1 VSAGIAE
8 RSPRIRDGLREVT
21 LAFLGVRLLLFV
33 LSAFG
38 DGLVALPPDQPTS
51 VPGWPAHMPTTAWTA
66 LFTAFE
72 RQDALWFL
80 RIATDGY
87 RPHDG
92 SAAFF
97 PLYPLAVRTLDA
109 VPGIGTLAAALLVA
123 NAACFGALLV
133 LHALTR
139 LELGAEAA
147 RRTILF
153 QALFP
158 TAFFLMAPYTE
169 SLFLLLSVAT
179 FWCARRGRWGWAA
192 LMGAGAAATRSIGL
206 LLIPALAVE
215 AFAQWRRRE
224 GPLFPR
230 LLAAFAVGAG
240 PALYFAWWG
249 WRGGNVWAPLD
260 AQANWSRHPTSPLR
274 TVAHAVTLAMQYR
287 DWWALDLIVATL
299 AVAGVV
305 VAARHV
311 PLAYTVYAGAS
322 ILLPLSFPYWDRPLL
337 SLPRFVAVV
346 FPAMWGFAIA
356 AAKKRPP
363 EAAILVAFAAGY
375 GLLAVLFM
383 NWGYIF

>member
-1 VSAGIAE
+1 MSVGIAE

-21 LAFLGVRLLLFV
+21 LVYLGVRLLLFV

-38 DGLVALPPDQPTS
+38 DGLVALPPGQPTS
-51 VPGWPAHMPTTAWTA
+51 VPGWPAHIPSYSWTA
-66 LFTAFE
+66 LFTATE

-80 RIATDGY
+80 RIATGGY
-87 RPHDG
+87 RPFDG

-97 PLYPLAVRTLDA
+97 PLYPLAVRILDA
-109 VPGIGTLAAALLVA
+109 VPGIGTLAAALLAA
-123 NAACFGALLV
+123 NAACFGALLL

-139 LELGAEAA
+139 LELGGEAA
-147 RRTILF
+147 RRTIVF

-169 SLFLLLSVAT
+169 PLFLLLSVAT

-192 LMGAGAAATRSIGL
+192 AMGAGAAATRSIGL

-215 AFAQWRRRE
+215 ALAQWRRRE
-224 GPLFPR
+224 GPLLPR
-230 LLAAFAVGAG
+230 LLASVAIGVG
-240 PALYFAWWG
+240 PALYFAYWG
-249 WRGGNVWAPLD
+249 WRDGNLWAPLD
-260 AQANWSRHPTSPLR
+260 AQATWSRHPTSPLR
-274 TVAHAVTLAMQYR
+274 SLGHAVTLAWQYR
-287 DWWALDLIVATL
+287 GWWLVDLTLVTL
-299 AVAGVV
+299 AVAGVI
-305 VAARHV
+305 VAARKV

-337 SLPRFVAVV
+337 SMPRFVVV
-346 FPAMWGFAIA
+346 LFPAMWGFAIA

-363 EAAILVAFAAGY
+363 EVAIVVAFAAGY
-375 GLLAVLFM
+375 GLLAVSFM

>member
-1 VSAGIAE
+1 VNAV
-8 RSPRIRDGLREVT
+8 SPRIRDGLREVT
-21 LAFLGVRLLLFV
+21 VTFLGTRLLLFG

-38 DGLVALPPDQPTS
+38 SGLVALPPDQPTN
-51 VPGWPAHMPTTAWTA
+51 VPGWPAHMPSAGWQA
-66 LFTAFE
+66 LFTATE

-80 RIATDGY
+80 RIATAGY
-87 RPHDG
+87 RAQDG

-97 PLYPLAVRTLDA
+97 PLYPLAVRILDA
-109 VPGIGTLAAALLVA
+109 VPGIGPLGAALLVA
-123 NAACFGALLV
+123 NAACFGGLLV

-147 RRTILF
+147 RRTVLF

-169 SLFLLLSVAT
+169 PLFLLLSIAA

-192 LMGAGAAATRSIGL
+192 VMGAGAAATRSIGL

-215 AFAQWRRRE
+215 AIAQWRRRE
-224 GPLFPR
+224 GPLLPR
-230 LLAAFAVGAG
+230 LLAAAAIGVG
-240 PALYFAWWG
+240 PALYFWYWG
-249 WRGGNVWAPLD
+249 LRDGNLWAPLD
-260 AQANWSRHPTSPLR
+260 AQRDWARHPTSPLT
-274 TVAHAVTLAMQYR
+274 TVVHAVDLAVRYR
-287 DWWALDLIVATL
+287 NWWLVDLVVVAV
-299 AVAGVV
+299 AVAGVI
-305 VAARHV
+305 VAARKV

-322 ILLPLSFPYWDRPLL
+322 ILLPLSFPFWDRPLL
-337 SLPRFVAVV
+337 SMPRFVVFL

-363 EAAILVAFAAGY
+363 ETAILVAFAAGY